1 MFTTGR
7 FAKSILLAIVIAIVG
22 QGCVSHKDLV
32 TLNGNEQVSDDMRSA
47 EIKTNTRVYPFK
59 PHLIQP
65 FDQLM
70 IRINAFDGSTEE
82 FLNREFT
89 TEHVYSKDINYDP
102 PSLYFNSYT
111 VDGDGNIYLPLLD
124 KVLVKGLTL
133 SELKIKLD
141 KEYAPYLK
149 FASTNVKLANMRVT
163 VIGEVKD
170 PGVHYLHNERATL
183 LDAIGLAGDFTDF
196 SNRKK
201 VKVIRQNKEGS
212 YSSYLNMNRDDFI
225 YTEFYYCQPYD
236 VIYVEPLKAKSWN
249 VSTPSIGV
257 LLSAISVGALL
268 LNVIRRR

>member
-1 MFTTGR
+1 MFTR
-7 FAKSILLAIVIAIVG
+7 ESFVKILLFTLIIAMSV
-22 QGCVSHKDLV
+22 QGCVSYKDLV
-32 TLNGNEQVSDDMRSA
+32 TLNGNEQVSKDMRSA

-59 PHLIQP
+59 PHQIQP

-111 VDGDGNIYLPLLD
+111 VDGEGNIYLPLLD
-124 KVLVKGLTL
+124 KVLVKGVTL
-133 SELKIKLD
+133 SELKVKLD
-141 KEYAPYLK
+141 KDYSPYLK

-163 VIGEVKD
+163 VIGEVND

-183 LDAIGLAGDFTDF
+183 LDAIGLAGDFTNF
-196 SNRKK
+196 GNRKK
-201 VKVIRQNKEGS
+201 VKVIRQNKESS

-225 YTEFYYCQPYD
+225 YTEFYYCKPYD
-236 VIYVEPLKAKSWN
+236 VIYVEPLKAKSWD
-249 VSTPSIGV
+249 VSTPVIGV
-257 LLSAISVGALL
+257 VLSAISVAALL
-268 LNVIRRR
+268 LNFFKR